1 MAKLILL
8 GPAHDVVGRREDQF
22 DGATVEEVLK
32 EAVIRY
38 GVAFE
43 KLLEISQVW
52 LNGESVAPSTR
63 VGPYD
68 EVLVLPPVSG
78 G

>member
-8 GPAHDVVGRREDQF
+8 GPAHDAAGRREDVI
-22 DGATVEEVLK
+22 DGMTLEDVLV

-38 GVAFE
+38 GPHFGA
-43 KLLEISQVW
+43 LLDTSQVW
-52 LNGESVAPSTR
+52 INGEPAAPSTPL
-63 VGPYD
+63 GPHD
-68 EVLVLPPVSG
+68 EILVLPPVSG

>member
-8 GPAHDVVGRREDQF
+8 GPAHDAAGRREDVF
-22 DGATVEEVLK
+22 DGATLEDVLG

-38 GVAFE
+38 GSHFE
-43 KLLEISQVW
+43 ALLDTSQVW
-52 LNGESVAPSTR
+52 INGEPAARSTPL
-63 VGPYD
+63 GPHD
-68 EVLVLPPVSG
+68 EILVLPPVSG